1 MLFILLSSIKVI
13 KAVKSHL
20 FFCSKYKKKSQIKY
34 LWDLTPPLVFQ
45 EKVNLKNKFKQ
56 TNKNEKIIEFSIFM
70 FAIYNL
76 VENISTL

>member
-1 MLFILLSSIKVI
+1 MGFN
-13 KAVKSHL
+13 
-20 FFCSKYKKKSQIKY
+20 
-34 LWDLTPPLVFQ
+34 PPLVFQ